1 MRLTSLGSAHTE
13 LSVKAQRSNP
23 TVLRV
28 ALALTFL
35 FIFLVGISTLASG
48 IKGLGKDTIDSF
60 ILAAS
65 NPFLGLVTGI
75 LATTLAQSS
84 SVTTS
89 LIVAMVASGKLPF
102 SIAIPMIMGANIG
115 TTVTNTIAALA
126 QTGRK
131 TEFRRAF
138 AAATCHD
145 FFNYLA
151 VIVLLP
157 LEIATGY
164 LAHFSGFVNSLLPTL
179 QGSGTYKSPFKLAL
193 KTCVGWIKSGISM
206 ITEDKAALSVIL
218 IVVGGLLIFTALTMI
233 VRVMKTLVLSK
244 AENYIN
250 RVLSRSAVG
259 GLLSIIVGVILTVS
273 VQSSSI
279 TTSLMV
285 PLAGAGLVRI
295 WQVFPVTIGAN
306 IGTTVTALIASL
318 AVSGDNANVARQ
330 IAIVHL
336 LFNLTGTLLFYVP
349 SYTRKWPMHA
359 AQRLARVASKS
370 RRWALVYV
378 LIAFYGVPALLIF
391 IGGKL

>member
-1 MRLTSLGSAHTE
+1 M
-13 LSVKAQRSNP
+13 
-23 TVLRV
+23 
-28 ALALTFL
+28 TFL
-35 FIFLVGISTLASG
+35 FVFLVGISTLSSG
-48 IKGLGKDTIDSF
+48 IKGLGKGTIDGF
-60 ILAAS
+60 ITAAN

-126 QTGRK
+126 QNGRK

-145 FFNYLA
+145 FFNYLV

-157 LEIATGY
+157 LEMATGF
-164 LAHFSGFVNSLLPTL
+164 LARLSAIVNSLLPTI
-179 QGSGTYKSPFKLAL
+179 QSSAEYKSPFKVLL
-193 KTCVGWIKSGISM
+193 KTCVGWVESAISM
-206 ITEDKAALSVIL
+206 ITEDKTTASVLL
-218 IVVGGLLIFTALTMI
+218 IIAGALLIFGALTMI

-250 RVLSRSAVG
+250 RILNRGAVG
-259 GLLSIIVGVILTVS
+259 GFLSMMVGVILTVA

-295 WQVFPVTIGAN
+295 WQVFPVTVGAN

-318 AVSGDNANVARQ
+318 AVSGDNADVARQ

-349 SYTRKWPMHA
+349 PYTRKWPMHA
-359 AQRLARVASKS
+359 AQRLARVASRS

-378 LIAFYGVPALLIF
+378 LAAFYGLPALLVF

>member
-1 MRLTSLGSAHTE
+1 MSDTRSSPSA
-13 LSVKAQRSNP
+13 
-23 TVLRV
+23 LRV
-28 ALALTFL
+28 VFAAVFL
-35 FIFLVGISTLASG
+35 FVFLVGISTLSGG
-48 IKGLGKDTIDSF
+48 IKGLGKDSIDSF
-60 ILAAS
+60 ITAAS

-102 SIAIPMIMGANIG
+102 EIAIPMIMGANIG

-145 FFNYLA
+145 FFNYL
-151 VIVLLP
+151 VVVVLLP
-157 LEIATGY
+157 LEIATGFLAKLSGY
-164 LAHFSGFVNSLLPTL
+164 LNDLLPAIENSTK
-179 QGSGTYKSPFKLAL
+179 YKSPFKLAL
-193 KTCVGWIKSGISM
+193 KFFVGSIKSGIATF
-206 ITEDKAALSVIL
+206 TEDKAVIS
-218 IVVGGLLIFTALTMI
+218 IVMIIIGIALIFGALTMI

-244 AENYIN
+244 AERVIN
-250 RVLSRSAVG
+250 KLLNRGATG
-259 GLLSIIVGVILTVS
+259 GLFSIIVGIVLTIS

-295 WQVFPVTIGAN
+295 WQVFPVTVGAN
-306 IGTTVTALIASL
+306 IGTTVTALVASL
-318 AVSGDNANVARQ
+318 AVTGDNANVARQ
-330 IAIVHL
+330 IALVHL
-336 LFNLTGTLLFYVP
+336 LFNLAGMTLFYIP
-349 SYTRKWPMHA
+349 KPTRKIPMYA
-359 AQRLARVASKS
+359 AIRLAKIASNS

-378 LIAFYGVPALLIF
+378 LLAFYGVPALLVLL
-391 IGGKL
+391 GR